1 MIFWEKIC
9 QNHEKADRKKIKKYV
24 TKKMYSL
31 RNENVRVV
39 MQVYLEKSALK
50 RSTLDLIYSNSL
62 VF

>member
-1 MIFWEKIC
+1 MIFCEKIC
-9 QNHEKADRKKIKKYV
+9 QNHEKADRKNIKKYV

-39 MQVYLEKSALK
+39 MQVYLEKSTLK